1 MLLRYS
7 LFFILLFSLTAL
19 AGRYPDWLDLPPA
32 SIHQWR
38 QADGAALAANF
49 ARNPDFFEPEICNLF
64 SAGDA
69 HAIGEFPLLYW
80 LAGCINRYS
89 DWPAYPMR
97 WIGLVLL
104 FGGCWAFG
112 WMLLQLTRSPLLA
125 ALGAGLLLGAPI
137 LVYYGPNFLPD
148 APAFCFVLGMAAC
161 LFRAGQTQG
170 KGWLLAATLCATVA
184 VLLKLSLAIGP
195 LALALSWFG
204 TQKKND
210 WQSAALWHS
219 RWPLAAFALAVVGFR
234 WWVADYNATHHTAY
248 FLTSTRPLWNYDW
261 PFILETLTLVGKAG
275 LPVYASAGL
284 YLAVLGALWLVLKN
298 WKTTPAFFRHLLGWT
313 ALGSAAYFL
322 LWFRMF
328 REHDY
333 YFLCLLVIPALLL
346 FLGFRLAAQ
355 RFSEKKLALALGL
368 FCLLGLGHNYHVQ
381 SKRLQLAFKPR
392 TSENLPPEAFL
403 SPGALAVA
411 GIPVSARFFCP
422 QDPSPN
428 IALLA
433 LQRQGWTAYN
443 FGDRITDDVLRQ
455 YQQEFGLTHLALRDT
470 AWYGPLY
477 RRYFPERVCQIR
489 GWFVYGKRLE
499 E

>member
-19 AGRYPDWLDLPPA
+19 ASHYPAWLDLPPA

-64 SAGDA
+64 ATGDA
-69 HAIGEFPLLYW
+69 HAIGEFQLLYW
-80 LAGCINRYS
+80 LSGCISRCSN
-89 DWPAYPMR
+89 WPAYPLR
-97 WIGLVLL
+97 WIGLLVL

-112 WMLLQLTRSPLLA
+112 WTLLQLTRSPLLA

-148 APAFCFVLGMAAC
+148 APAFCFVLLMAAC

-195 LALALSWFG
+195 LALALSWFWSR
-204 TQKKND
+204 KKD
-210 WQSAALWHS
+210 SLQSKLPWNSPWLLAALTV
-219 RWPLAAFALAVVGFR
+219 FALIVAAFR
-234 WWVADYNATHHTAY
+234 WWVAAYNAGHHTAY
-248 FLTSTRPLWNYDW
+248 FLTNTRPVWNYDW
-261 PFILETLTLVGKAG
+261 PFILETMGLVGKAG
-275 LPVYASAGL
+275 LPVFASAGL
-284 YLAVLGALWLVLKN
+284 YLAVLAALWLILKN
-298 WKTTPAFFRHLLGWT
+298 WKTTPAFFRHLPGWT
-313 ALGSAAYFL
+313 ILGSAAYFL

-333 YFLCLLVIPALLL
+333 YFLCLLVLPALLL

-355 RFSEKKLALALGL
+355 YFSEKNLALGLGL

-381 SKRLQLAFKPR
+381 SKRLHLAFEPR
-392 TSENLPPEAFL
+392 TFENLPPEAFL
-403 SPGALAVA
+403 PPGALQAA
-411 GIPVSARFFCP
+411 GIPVSARFLCP

-443 FGDRITDDVLRQ
+443 FGDRITAEVLRQ
-455 YQQEFGLTHLALRDT
+455 YQKEFGLTHLALRDT

-477 RRYFPERVCQIR
+477 RRYFPKRVYAEH
-489 GWFVYGKRLE
+489 GWYLYKR
-499 E
+499 